1 MADQTATEAI
11 ISRIK
16 SIIENDVRP
25 YIEMDGGRIDFVR
38 YESEVVYVQL
48 SGACVGCPA
57 SALTLK
63 GGVERQIRRRVPEV
77 RAVELHVEIP
87 DDACGNP
94 LPEIS
99 L

>member
-1 MADQTATEAI
+1 MAEPTPLETI
-11 ISRIK
+11 LSRIK

-77 RAVELHVEIP
+77 RAVELHVEAP
-87 DDACGNP
+87 AGENECE
-94 LPEIS
+94 LPEIT